1 MNLGLQVDPSPE
13 QLQDAKGQ
21 VFQLYGCLSKANFPQ
36 VIFSAFLKE
45 FKFFGGKATSFS
57 LKIIEV
63 EEERNVVMCLDNK
76 REP

>member
-1 MNLGLQVDPSPE
+1 MVNLGLQVDPSPE

-36 VIFSAFLKE
+36 VIFSAFFKE
-45 FKFFGGKATSFS
+45 FKFFGGKASFR

-63 EEERNVVMCLDNK
+63 EEERDVVMCSDNK